1 MENINQLI
9 KKVKSLPN
17 CRVQEPTELPIID
30 KNKNMLPGDL
40 KRIL

>member
-17 CRVQEPTELPIID
+17 CRVQEPTELPLID
-30 KNKNMLPGDL
+30 KNKHMLPG
-40 KRIL
+40 